1 MSATA
6 DHTIATVDALR
17 EVVAPPSDGVKMK
30 LGDRLDEF
38 ARDFI
43 AECPF
48 LVLATASADGKADAS
63 PKGDDPGFVV
73 VEDDHT
79 LVIPD
84 RPGNNLAF
92 GLTNIIETGQVG
104 LLFIIPGTTE
114 TLRVNGRAELSRDPR
129 AARGPGRPGQARRRW
144 PSGSTWRRSSST
156 APRPSSAPSSGSTRP
171 GRPRRRSA
179 SAPCSP
185 PSSTPPTTRPSST
198 LIDDVHRRELPH
210 HPLVLGV
217 AFSRSGTRNPRSG
230 VGTRG
235 QLCEV
240 SADR

>member
-1 MSATA
+1 MSAKA
-6 DHTIATVDALR
+6 DHTIATVEALR
-17 EVVAPPSDGVKMK
+17 EVVAPPGDGVAMK
-30 LGDRLDEF
+30 LGGRLDAF
-38 ARDFI
+38 SRDFI

-114 TLRVNGRAELSRDPR
+114 TLRVNGRAELTRDPQLLENL
-129 AARGPGRPGQARRRW
+129 AARGKPAVLAIRVHVEEVFFHCAKAFIRSQLWKHETW
-144 PSGSTWRRSSST
+144 PPKKKISFG
-156 APRPSSAPSSGSTRP
+156 AMLA
-171 GRPRRRSA
+171 A
-179 SAPCSP
+179 KLDAADDEALV
-185 PSSTPPTTRPSST
+185 T
-198 LIDDVHRRELPH
+198 LIDESVEESYRTTL
-210 HPLVLGV
+210 
-217 AFSRSGTRNPRSG
+217 
-230 VGTRG
+230 
-235 QLCEV
+235 
-240 SADR
+240 

>member
-17 EVVAPPSDGVKMK
+17 EVVSPPNDGVKMK
-30 LGDRLDEF
+30 LGDALDEF

-48 LVLATASADGKADAS
+48 LVLATASADGSTDAS

-73 VEDDHT
+73 VVDDHT

-92 GLTNIIETGQVG
+92 GLTNIVETGQVG

-114 TLRVNGRAELSRDPR
+114 TLRVNGRAELSRDPELLEDL
-129 AARGPGRPGQARRRW
+129 AARGKPAVVAIRVHVEEVFFHCAKAFMRSQLWKHETW
-144 PSGSTWRRSSST
+144 PPKKKISFGAMFAAKLDAADDEALVTM
-156 APRPSSAPSSGSTRP
+156 
-171 GRPRRRSA
+171 
-179 SAPCSP
+179 
-185 PSSTPPTTRPSST
+185 
-198 LIDDVHRRELPH
+198 IDDAIDENYRTTL
-210 HPLVLGV
+210 
-217 AFSRSGTRNPRSG
+217 
-230 VGTRG
+230 
-235 QLCEV
+235 
-240 SADR
+240 

>member
-6 DHTIATVDALR
+6 DHTIATVEDLR
-17 EVVAPPSDGVKMK
+17 DVVAPPGDGVTLK
-30 LGDRLDEF
+30 LGDRLDQF

-79 LVIPD
+79 LIIPD

-114 TLRVNGRAELSRDPR
+114 TLRVNGRAALSRDPQLLEDL
-129 AARGPGRPGQARRRW
+129 AARDKPAVLAIRVQVEEVFFHCAKAFIRSRLWKHETWPLKKKISFGAMFAAKLDAADDQALV
-144 PSGSTWRRSSST
+144 SM
-156 APRPSSAPSSGSTRP
+156 
-171 GRPRRRSA
+171 
-179 SAPCSP
+179 
-185 PSSTPPTTRPSST
+185 
-198 LIDDVHRRELPH
+198 IDDAVDEDARTNL
-210 HPLVLGV
+210 
-217 AFSRSGTRNPRSG
+217 
-230 VGTRG
+230 
-235 QLCEV
+235 
-240 SADR
+240 

>member
-6 DHTIATVDALR
+6 DHTIATVEALR
-17 EVVAPPSDGVKMK
+17 EVVAPPGDGVAMK
-30 LGDRLDEF
+30 LGDRLDDF

-92 GLTNIIETGQVG
+92 GLINIIETGQIG

-114 TLRVNGRAELSRDPR
+114 TLRVNGRAELSRDPQLLEDL
-129 AARGPGRPGQARRRW
+129 AARGKPAVLAIRVHVEEVFFHCAKAFLRSQLWKHETW
-144 PSGSTWRRSSST
+144 PLKKKISFGAMFAAKLDAADDEALVTM
-156 APRPSSAPSSGSTRP
+156 
-171 GRPRRRSA
+171 
-179 SAPCSP
+179 
-185 PSSTPPTTRPSST
+185 
-198 LIDDVHRRELPH
+198 IDDAIDENYRTTL
-210 HPLVLGV
+210 
-217 AFSRSGTRNPRSG
+217 
-230 VGTRG
+230 
-235 QLCEV
+235 
-240 SADR
+240 

>member
-6 DHTIATVDALR
+6 DHTIASVDALR
-17 EVVAPPSDGVKMK
+17 EVVAPPSDGVAMK

-92 GLTNIIETGQVG
+92 GLTNIVETGQVG

-114 TLRVNGRAELSRDPR
+114 TLRVNGRAELSRDPHLLEDL
-129 AARGPGRPGQARRRW
+129 AARGKPAVLAIRVHVEEVFFHCAKAFLRSKLWKHETW
-144 PSGSTWRRSSST
+144 PPKKKISFGAMFAAKLDAADDEALVTMIDEGIEENYR
-156 APRPSSAPSSGSTRP
+156 
-171 GRPRRRSA
+171 
-179 SAPCSP
+179 
-185 PSSTPPTTRPSST
+185 TT
-198 LIDDVHRRELPH
+198 L
-210 HPLVLGV
+210 
-217 AFSRSGTRNPRSG
+217 
-230 VGTRG
+230 
-235 QLCEV
+235 
-240 SADR
+240 

>member
-6 DHTIATVDALR
+6 DHTIATVEALR
-17 EVVAPPSDGVKMK
+17 EVVAPPGDGVAMK
-30 LGDRLDEF
+30 LGDRLDDF

-79 LVIPD
+79 LLIPD

-92 GLTNIIETGQVG
+92 GLINIIETGQIG

-114 TLRVNGRAELSRDPR
+114 TLRVNGRAELSRDPQLLEDL
-129 AARGPGRPGQARRRW
+129 AARGKPAVLAIRVHVEEVFFHCAKAFLRSQLWKHETW
-144 PSGSTWRRSSST
+144 PPKKKISFG
-156 APRPSSAPSSGSTRP
+156 AMFA
-171 GRPRRRSA
+171 A
-179 SAPCSP
+179 KLDAADDEALV
-185 PSSTPPTTRPSST
+185 T
-198 LIDDVHRRELPH
+198 LIDESVEESYRTTL
-210 HPLVLGV
+210 
-217 AFSRSGTRNPRSG
+217 
-230 VGTRG
+230 
-235 QLCEV
+235 
-240 SADR
+240 